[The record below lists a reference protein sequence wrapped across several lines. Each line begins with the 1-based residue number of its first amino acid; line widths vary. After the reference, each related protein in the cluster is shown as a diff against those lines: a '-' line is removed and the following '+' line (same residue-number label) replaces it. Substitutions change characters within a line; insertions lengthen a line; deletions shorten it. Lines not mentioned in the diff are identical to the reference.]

1 MSTQSNFAIALT
13 ALAAGAAL
21 GILFAPASGK
31 ETRRKIAKKG
41 TDLKDRLAELVEEGG
56 ELLNTMKGEVN
67 DLTHKA
73 KDATNTMKDRVKEAA
88 NETASSARSAANGGY
103 KS

>member
-1 MSTQSNFAIALT
+1 MSAKSNVAIALT

-31 ETRRKIAKKG
+31 DTRKKIAKKG
-41 TDLKDRLAELVEEGG
+41 TDLKDRLAEMVEEGG
-56 ELLNTMKGEVN
+56 ELMNKMKGDAS
-67 DLTHKA
+67 DLASKA
-73 KDATNTMKDRVKEAA
+73 KDRTKEAA
-88 NETASSARSAANGGY
+88 SAAANGGY